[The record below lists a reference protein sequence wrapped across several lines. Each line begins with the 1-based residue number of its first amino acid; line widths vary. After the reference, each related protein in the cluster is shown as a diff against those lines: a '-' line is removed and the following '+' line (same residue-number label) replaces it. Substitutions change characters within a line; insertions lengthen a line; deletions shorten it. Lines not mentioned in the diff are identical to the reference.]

1 MIVMLNMMVIVYNG
15 DIYIYVPTIYM
26 TRITRRCKEWIEN
39 NDEYD
44 VQRLNNNNY
53 NKLCYGSIQSLKE

>member
-1 MIVMLNMMVIVYNG
+1 MLNMMVIVSIME
-15 DIYIYVPTIYM
+15 IYIYAPKLYM

-44 VQRLNNNNY
+44 VQRLNKNNY
-53 NKLCYGSIQSLKE
+53 NKLC

>member
-1 MIVMLNMMVIVYNG
+1 
-15 DIYIYVPTIYM
+15 M

-44 VQRLNNNNY
+44 VQRLNNNY

>member
-1 MIVMLNMMVIVYNG
+1 MLNMMVIVSIMEIY
-15 DIYIYVPTIYM
+15 IYIYVPTIYM

-44 VQRLNNNNY
+44 VQRLNNNY